1 MTFLS
6 FLDLEYIILLMNQA
20 GSDIE
25 QIPSTRERILMLLA
39 SGPHT
44 IEELAKKTGVSKNAV
59 RAQMATLGREG
70 IIEVQGMF
78 KGTRRPATLYGLSPG
93 SDLYF
98 SKAYPAVLSNLILVL
113 ANKLSHKEF
122 IAVMQQLGRRL
133 AGSTEGPSGNP
144 RERIETALKFLRKLG
159 SLVQMTEE
167 NGNIVITGHVCPIAR
182 AVAADAR
189 ACTAIETLLHE
200 LTGLPVE
207 EHCNRGERQS
217 CRFTVKMP
225 RKKETVS

>member
-1 MTFLS
+1 
-6 FLDLEYIILLMNQA
+6 
-20 GSDIE
+20 
-25 QIPSTRERILMLLA
+25 MLLA
-39 SGPHT
+39 SKPHT
-44 IEELAKKTGVSKNAV
+44 IEELAKKTQVSKNAV

-70 IIEVQGMF
+70 IIETRGIV
-78 KGTRRPATLYGLSPG
+78 KGSRRPATLYGLSPG

-98 SKAYPAVLSNLILVL
+98 SKAYPAVLSNLIHVL
-113 ANKLSHKEF
+113 ADKLSHEEF

-133 AGSTEGPSGNP
+133 AGSTARPSGNP
-144 RERIETALKFLRKLG
+144 QERIETALKFLRGLG

-167 NGNIVITGHVCPIAR
+167 DGNVIISGYVCPIAR

-189 ACTAIETLLHE
+189 TCTAVETLLRE

-217 CRFTVKMP
+217 CRFILKMP
-225 RKKETVS
+225 KKKETAS